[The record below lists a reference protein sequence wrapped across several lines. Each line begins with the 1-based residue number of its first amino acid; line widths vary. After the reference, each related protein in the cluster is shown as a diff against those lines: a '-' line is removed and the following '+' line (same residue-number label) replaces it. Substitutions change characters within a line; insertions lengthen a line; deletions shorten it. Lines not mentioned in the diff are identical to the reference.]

1 MGSSQVLAVTA
12 MQSNC
17 GDCKRAS
24 SCIGLGVSKENIAK
38 AVNLTA
44 RKQLLHKADRLFSAG
59 DQINNLYLVHSGVL
73 KTYRITPEGDRQVIG
88 FYFADQIINL
98 DSLYDG
104 KSTVFA
110 EALNTASV
118 CAVSI
123 AEFKNALSLS
133 PELQDGFVR
142 RMSKMIRQQTDHTVS
157 VGICDATQ
165 RMARTLYR
173 ISKHYRTMGYSQLCF
188 ELPMS
193 RVDIASY
200 LGLAIET
207 VSRQIRK
214 LCELGIVK
222 ITRNKVEI
230 LAMDKLMICAL
241 VDEQA
246 TEFREVA

>member
-123 AEFKNALSLS
+123 AEWVRSSDEQDDTPANGSHGLGRNLRCYTAYGADSLS
-133 PELQDGFVR
+133 YFQTLSYDGVF
-142 RMSKMIRQQTDHTVS
+142 
-157 VGICDATQ
+157 
-165 RMARTLYR
+165 
-173 ISKHYRTMGYSQLCF
+173 
-188 ELPMS
+188 
-193 RVDIASY
+193 
-200 LGLAIET
+200 AI
-207 VSRQIRK
+207 V
-214 LCELGIVK
+214 
-222 ITRNKVEI
+222 
-230 LAMDKLMICAL
+230 
-241 VDEQA
+241 
-246 TEFREVA
+246 F

>member
-1 MGSSQVLAVTA
+1 MGGSQVLAVTSI
-12 MQSNC
+12 QSNC
-17 GDCKRAS
+17 GECKRAV
-24 SCIGLGVSKENIAK
+24 SCIGLGVAKENIAK
-38 AVNLTA
+38 TVNLTA

-59 DQINNLYLVHSGVL
+59 DQISNLYFVHSGVL
-73 KTYRITPEGDRQVIG
+73 KTYRITPEGDRQVID
-88 FYFADQIINL
+88 FYFADQIVNL

-123 AEFKNALSLS
+123 AEFKNAISLS

-142 RMSKMIRQQTDHTVS
+142 RMSKVIRQQTDHTVS

-173 ISKHYRTMGYSQLCF
+173 ISKHYRTMGYSQMCF

-193 RVDIASY
+193 RVDMASY

-214 LCELGIVK
+214 LCELGVVK

-230 LAMDKLMICAL
+230 LAMDKLMNCAL